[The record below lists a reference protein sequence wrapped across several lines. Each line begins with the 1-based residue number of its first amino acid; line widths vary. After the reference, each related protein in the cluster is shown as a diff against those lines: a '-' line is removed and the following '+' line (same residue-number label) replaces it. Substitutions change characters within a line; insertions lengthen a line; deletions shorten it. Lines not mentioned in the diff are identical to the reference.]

1 MNVAG
6 GRWLPSLPANEELNW
21 LLLCLLV
28 LDSKQRQHESD
39 GAHVGEVFFPFFK
52 KIFQKYI

>member
-28 LDSKQRQHESD
+28 LDSKQSD
-39 GAHVGEVFFPFFK
+39 SMRATVRTQARFFFS
-52 KIFQKYI
+52 IF

>member
-39 GAHVGEVFFPFFK
+39 GAHVGEVFFS
-52 KIFQKYI
+52 IF

>member
-28 LDSKQRQHESD
+28 LDSKQRHHESD
-39 GAHVGEVFFPFFK
+39 GAHAGEVFSFIFK
-52 KIFQKYI
+52 KIFRKHI